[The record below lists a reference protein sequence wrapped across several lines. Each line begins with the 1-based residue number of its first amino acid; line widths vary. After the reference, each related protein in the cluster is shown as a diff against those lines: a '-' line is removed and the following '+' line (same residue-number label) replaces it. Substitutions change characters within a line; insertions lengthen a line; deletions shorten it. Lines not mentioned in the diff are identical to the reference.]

1 MEHSAMALLKWIS
14 GIFAS
19 HAERPEI
26 HLIVKNTTRHTEL
39 ARCIDVADTSKTRR
53 KGLLGRKQLSTGE
66 GLWIVPCGGV
76 HTFRMQFSIDLV
88 YLSRDKRV
96 RKIRHNVPPWRISLC
111 LLAHSVLELEAG
123 SVRRSGTRRG
133 DRLELPLA
141 PNKSV

>member
-1 MEHSAMALLKWIS
+1 MEYNAMALLKWIS

-26 HLIVKNTTRHTEL
+26 HLIVKNITRDTEL
-39 ARCIDVADTSKTRR
+39 AQHIDVADTSETRR
-53 KGLLGRKQLSTGE
+53 KGLLGRKKLSSGE
-66 GLWIVPCGGV
+66 GLWIVPCAGV

-96 RKIRHNVPPWRISLC
+96 RKIRHEVPPWRISCC

-123 SVRRSGTRRG
+123 SVRKSGTLRG
-133 DRLELPLA
+133 DRLDLPLA
-141 PNKSV
+141 SRKND

>member
-26 HLIVKNTTRHTEL
+26 HLIVKNITRGTEL

-53 KGLLGRKQLSTGE
+53 KGLLGQKKLAQGG
-66 GLWIVPCGGV
+66 GLWIVPCAGI
-76 HTFRMQFSIDLV
+76 HTFRMQFAIDLV

-96 RKIRHNVPPWRISLC
+96 RKIRHSVPPWRISLC

-123 SVRRSGTRRG
+123 SVCSSGTRRG

-141 PNKSV
+141 LHKND